1 MFQGMEYV
9 YEVYKEKSFSK
20 AAQKLFISQP
30 YLSAA
35 VKRIEKRVGYPIFD
49 RSTKPL
55 GLTECGEKYI
65 RSVERILSIE
75 NEFSD
80 FVNDWWDLKS
90 GSLTLGGSSLYSS
103 WVLPALMGEFSHL
116 YPAVKLVLVEEST
129 GKLEELLQRGG
140 VDLVMDNSS
149 LDQNIFE
156 QSVFREE
163 YLLLAVPRKLAVNG
177 RLGSFQLSAE
187 AVRRGDFLAPGMPA
201 VPLDAFQGEPFILLK
216 PENDTRKRGIEL
228 CQSYGF
234 EPKVVF
240 ELDQQMTS
248 YNITCS
254 GMGISFISDTLISR
268 VPPNPEVVYYK
279 LGGENSRRKL
289 YFYWK
294 RGRYFSRAMDE
305 LLKIAGRHRQ
315 SIDFIPKLF

>member
-9 YEVYKEKSFSK
+9 YEVYTEKSFSR

-35 VKRIEKRVGYPIFD
+35 VKRVEKKVGYPIFD

-80 FVNDWWDLKS
+80 FVNDWGDLKS
-90 GSLTLGGSSLYSS
+90 GSLILGGSSLYSS
-103 WVLPALMGEFSHL
+103 WVLPALMGEFAHL

-129 GKLEELLQRGG
+129 GRLEELLQRGG

-149 LDQNIFE
+149 LDKSRFE
-156 QSVFREE
+156 RRVFQEE
-163 YLLLAVPRKLAVNG
+163 YLLLAVPRKFAVNG
-177 RLGSFQLSAE
+177 GLCSFQLSEE
-187 AVRRGDFLAPGMPA
+187 AVRSRTFLDPA
-201 VPLDAFQGEPFILLK
+201 VPPVPLDAFREEPFIILK
-216 PENDTRKRGIEL
+216 PDNDTGKRGTEL
-228 CQSYGF
+228 CLSYGF
-234 EPKVVF
+234 EPKVLF

-279 LGGENSRRKL
+279 LGGDRSRREL
-289 YFYWK
+289 SFYWK
-294 RGRYFSRAMDE
+294 RGRYFSRAMEE
-305 LLKIAGRHRQ
+305 LLKIAGKQGQ
-315 SIDFIPKLF
+315 SD

>member
-9 YEVYKEKSFSK
+9 YEVYKEKSFSR

-65 RSVERILSIE
+65 RSVERMLSIE

-80 FVNDWWDLKS
+80 FVNDWGDLKS
-90 GSLTLGGSSLYSS
+90 GSLVLGGSSLYSS
-103 WVLPALMGEFSHL
+103 WVLPSLMGEFAHL

-129 GKLEELLQRGG
+129 GRLEELLQRGG

-149 LDQNIFE
+149 LDKNIFE
-156 QSVFREE
+156 RSVFREE
-163 YLLLAVPRKLAVNG
+163 YLLLAVPRKFGANQGLC
-177 RLGSFQLSAE
+177 SFQLSEE
-187 AVRRGDFLAPGMPA
+187 AVRNRSFLDPGLPP
-201 VPLDAFQGEPFILLK
+201 VPLDAFREEPFIILK
-216 PENDTRKRGIEL
+216 PDNDTRKRGVEL
-228 CQSYGF
+228 CQGYGF
-234 EPKVVF
+234 EPKVLF

-248 YNITCS
+248 YHITCS

-279 LGGENSRRKL
+279 LGGDSSRRNL

-294 RGRYFSRAMDE
+294 RGRYFSRAMEE
-305 LLKIAGRHRQ
+305 LLKIAERHRQ
-315 SIDFIPKLF
+315 PLMSGK